1 MRSSLALTATVLSLA
16 WAVPAS
22 AQMCGAAP
30 ATGSTAS
37 APTSSGMCGM
47 MRPAATDPSTAPSTP
62 PQGQAA
68 GGCPCCRNMAMM
80 QGGMGGMMGGGAQR
94 PPQQPSAPSQS
105 MPGMP
110 GMGETPQTPR
120 PQDHLPIRKLQA
132 QFRSR
137 TFNRRLLGKIGLRY
151 ELTVGHR
158 SQGPD
163 LRLLHWL
170 GRTRKGGGFPGQSQ
184 RYT

>member
-1 MRSSLALTATVLSLA
+1 MRSSLVLTATVLSLA

-68 GGCPCCRNMAMM
+68 GGCSCCRNMAMM

-94 PPQQPSAPSQS
+94 PATPSAPQT

-110 GMGETPQTPR
+110 GMQDAPQTPR
-120 PQDHLPIRKLQA
+120 P
-132 QFRSR
+132 
-137 TFNRRLLGKIGLRY
+137 
-151 ELTVGHR
+151 
-158 SQGPD
+158 
-163 LRLLHWL
+163 
-170 GRTRKGGGFPGQSQ
+170 
-184 RYT
+184 

>member
-30 ATGSTAS
+30 TTGSTAS
-37 APTSSGMCGM
+37 APASGSMCGS
-47 MRPAATDPSTAPSTP
+47 MRPAATDPVTAPSP
-62 PQGQAA
+62 PSQGQVT

-94 PPQQPSAPSQS
+94 PAAPSTPQP

-110 GMGETPQTPR
+110 GMQDTPQTPR
-120 PQDHLPIRKLQA
+120 P
-132 QFRSR
+132 
-137 TFNRRLLGKIGLRY
+137 
-151 ELTVGHR
+151 
-158 SQGPD
+158 
-163 LRLLHWL
+163 
-170 GRTRKGGGFPGQSQ
+170 
-184 RYT
+184 

>member
-37 APTSSGMCGM
+37 ASASGGMCGM
-47 MRPAATDPSTAPSTP
+47 MRPVATDPMVTPSTP
-62 PQGQAA
+62 SQGQAT

-94 PPQQPSAPSQS
+94 PATPSAPQP

-110 GMGETPQTPR
+110 GMQDTPQTPR
-120 PQDHLPIRKLQA
+120 P
-132 QFRSR
+132 
-137 TFNRRLLGKIGLRY
+137 
-151 ELTVGHR
+151 
-158 SQGPD
+158 
-163 LRLLHWL
+163 
-170 GRTRKGGGFPGQSQ
+170 
-184 RYT
+184 